1 MEKVL
6 FWTFIGIFS
15 ITAIITLLGIT
26 GVLKSIKERYL
37 NVLFTSLILEVVAAV
52 LILFKSTDFS
62 SETNYSSLFDK
73 AGIADEAALADPEG
87 YILTQL
93 TENNKNSDA
102 LQQRDSLS
110 ELLKEARQLLEDCE
124 GEVGQLDKSF
134 FTKISRLRIL
144 MYDFDGYITLNFR
157 EDGKKEVFTLLGSI
171 FESLQLVNSEKD
183 LYLDNNEL
191 NTAAVKSKYNS
202 YKRSYISL
210 PLEKQNQYY
219 IIFQSDI
226 AKMLRDYLDLIKE

>member
-62 SETNYSSLFDK
+62 SEVNYSSLFEK
-73 AGIADEAALADPEG
+73 AGIADESALSDPEG

-93 TENNKNSDA
+93 TENDKNSEA
-102 LQQRDSLS
+102 LQQIDSLS
-110 ELLKEARQLLEDCE
+110 ELLTKSRKLLEECE

-134 FTKISRLRIL
+134 FTKMSRLRIL
-144 MYDFDGYITLNFR
+144 MYDFDGFITLNYK
-157 EDGKKEVFTLLGSI
+157 ENGKKEVYRLLASI
-171 FESLQLVNSEKD
+171 FESLQKVPSEKD
-183 LYLDNNEL
+183 LFTPDKEV
-191 NTAAVKSKYNS
+191 NTAELKRLYYT
-202 YKRSYISL
+202 YKKSYISL
-210 PLEKQNQYY
+210 PEEKKHEYY
-219 IIFQSDI
+219 IIFQSDF
-226 AKMLRDYLDLIKE
+226 AKMLRDYLELIKE